1 MQNTIRNYRNKVM
14 LHFERSGEN
23 FTLDVPH
30 YRTWLSIIRFLKRRG
45 FKVGEN
51 ETYKQDYKVLSK
63 YHKIGFKKEV
73 ALLAEI
79 GANSIT
85 VEFGNI
91 QNLWENQTM
100 AFWDNPNDDRFT
112 KLNYLQGVAVK
123 LEIKKLIDFCK
134 RFDLKL
140 ITEDEDLSPEDFIIK
155 GLRLNKH
162 VHGNVECLNDIKLSI
177 TPDSY
182 NWKHNSNDKDK
193 KKITCGEL
201 KYFYDSRTRR
211 LSCGIVWHNIN
222 NMWWVIFGG
231 RLRNVSSYELFDL
244 KEGMPR
250 RKLADKGYI
259 EGLLKKNEAKR
270 DYRRCM
276 NIQEH
281 YKHILL
287 AS

>member
-1 MQNTIRNYRNKVM
+1 M
-14 LHFERSGEN
+14 LQFEHSGKG
-23 FTLDVPH
+23 FDLDVPH
-30 YRTWLSIIRFLKRRG
+30 YRTWLAIIRFLKRRG

-51 ETYKQDYKVLSK
+51 ETYKQHYKVLSK

-79 GANSIT
+79 GQSSIT

-91 QNLWENQTM
+91 QNLWKGMAQ
-100 AFWDNPNDDRFT
+100 AFWDDPNDDRFT
-112 KLNYLQGVAVK
+112 KLNYLQGIAVK
-123 LEIKKLIDFCK
+123 LEIRKLTDYCK
-134 RFDLKL
+134 RFGLKF
-140 ITEDEDLSPEDFIIK
+140 IIEEEDLSPEDYIINN
-155 GLRLNKH
+155 LRVNNH
-162 VHGNVECLNDIKLSI
+162 VHGKVECLNDIKLSI
-177 TPDSY
+177 TPESY

-193 KKITCGEL
+193 KKIVCGEL

-211 LSCGIVWHNIN
+211 LSCGTVWHHIN

-231 RLRNVSSYELFDL
+231 KLRNVSSYELFDL
-244 KEGMPR
+244 KAGMPR
-250 RKLADKGYI
+250 RKPADKDYV
-259 EGLLKKNEAKR
+259 ERLLKKNEAKK

-281 YKHILL
+281 HKRILL